1 MNNWGPAIRFLG
13 VGFYIVACIL
23 GGVLLGLWLEGK
35 FNTEPILLLVG
46 LVMGLVA
53 AFWGVY
59 QMLMP
64 FMKNNKTG
72 RK

>member
-23 GGVLLGLWLEGK
+23 GGVLLGLWLDGK
-35 FNTEPILLLVG
+35 FNTAPILLLVG
-46 LVMGLVA
+46 LVLGLVS